1 MKKHLS
7 TLALLATFLL
17 SGCGGGASTASD
29 SQTQTPGNNQ
39 TPTAGTPTTIRLIEM
54 NDLHAHLV
62 PHADKIRDED
72 GSHFEMRG
80 GIAKIATVIKAL
92 RAENNASILMNIGD
106 TFHGGAEA
114 TFSLGNAIVDS
125 VNALGVDIG
134 VVGNWDFAY
143 GTAVT
148 ELRFTNSVPNT
159 ILKNMT
165 IGDTEVKRPN
175 YEVIAANWFT
185 ITPSGS
191 SALMVS
197 PTKMITKNGVKIG
210 MIGLTSD
217 IVARMHPSFALGM
230 DFTQGKEAY
239 ISLINTYVSALK
251 NSGAHIIVVL
261 SELGIHKDVALA
273 QSINPG
279 VDVFFSAHTH
289 ELTKE
294 PLKTASGALVVEP
307 GNDGYLGVMDI
318 EVLASGEKKF
328 NWIIKDITQ
337 EIEDDAQV
345 AQIVEKD
352 RAPFV
357 AQTVNIKNP
366 LKQSSTMLTASIE
379 TVLADSPI
387 ALDRRGLL
395 ENSFNSAFAEVLR
408 KQANTQLSITPGFR
422 FDSVIDP
429 EMDYVKQGSIT
440 IEDVYRFFPSA
451 YTLATATVSGE
462 HLHDVYESMLTS
474 VVSKD
479 AFEQSGGWVECLGG
493 VAIRTNI
500 DNENSQRVLSMQLL
514 DDNTTLQN
522 DTLYT
527 IAGCTRPGDAED
539 VLCSYSGFGNKK
551 DMLNPSTNLP
561 YAVSDFFI
569 DILKYERFHP
579 IIQHNVTDESQVDL
593 DTGFIQPL
601 WE

>member
-1 MKKHLS
+1 MKIHL
-7 TLALLATFLL
+7 TTMALLATFTLA
-17 SGCGGGASTASD
+17 GCGGGGDASATPD
-29 SQTQTPGNNQ
+29 SQTQTP
-39 TPTAGTPTTIRLIEM
+39 TLSMPTTLRFIEM

-62 PHADKIRDED
+62 PHADKVRDED

-80 GIAKIATVIKAL
+80 GIAKIATVIKTL
-92 RAENNASILMNIGD
+92 RAENNTSILMNIGD
-106 TFHGGAEA
+106 TYHGGAEA

-125 VNALGVDIG
+125 VNALGVDVG

-148 ELRFTNSVPNT
+148 ELRFTNSIPNN

-165 IGDTEVKRPN
+165 IGDTEVKKVN
-175 YEVIAANWFT
+175 YEVIAANWFKT
-185 ITPSGS
+185 DPSGTS
-191 SALMVS
+191 SLMVS
-197 PTKMITKNGVKIG
+197 PTKIITKNGVKVG

-217 IVARMHPSFALGM
+217 IVARMHQSFALGM

-239 ISLINTYVSALK
+239 VSLINKYASELK

-261 SELGIHKDVALA
+261 SELGIHKDFALA

-289 ELTKE
+289 ELTQE

-318 EVLASGEKKF
+318 EVLTLGEKKF
-328 NWIIKDITQ
+328 SWTIKAITQ

-357 AQTVNIKNP
+357 TQTVAIKNP
-366 LKQSSTMLTASIE
+366 LKQSSTMLTQSIE

-395 ENSFNSAFAEVLR
+395 ENSFNTAFAASLKEEGHTR
-408 KQANTQLSITPGFR
+408 LSITPGFR

-429 EMDYVKQGSIT
+429 EMDYVKQGAIT

-451 YTLATATVSGE
+451 YTLATATVSGQR
-462 HLHDVYESMLTS
+462 LHDIYESMLTA

-479 AFEQSGGWVECLGG
+479 AFEQSGGWVEGIGG
-493 VAIRTNI
+493 LSIHTNI
-500 DNENSQRVLSMQLL
+500 DNDNNQRVLSMQLL
-514 DDNTTLQN
+514 DDNTTLEN
-522 DTLYT
+522 ETLYT
-527 IAGCTRPGDAED
+527 ITGCTRPGDAED
-539 VLCSYSGFGNKK
+539 VLCSYSGFGNKQ

-569 DILKYERFHP
+569 DILKNDRFHP
-579 IIQHNVTDESQVDL
+579 IIQHNVMDESHVDL